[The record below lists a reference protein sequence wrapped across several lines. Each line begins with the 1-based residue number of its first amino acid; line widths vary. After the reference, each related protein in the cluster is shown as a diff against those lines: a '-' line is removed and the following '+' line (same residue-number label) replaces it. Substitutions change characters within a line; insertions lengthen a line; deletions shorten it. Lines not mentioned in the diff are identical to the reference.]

1 MLEEAVEFVS
11 SDLSFEKNVFGVV
24 IGELFDLIRDR
35 IGKNTFACTEF
46 DINKLLGDET
56 KKVSF
61 FSDKLGLQVVIC
73 CVKKGLLLI
82 ALNVKDF
89 LLLEAFEIQR
99 DDVADHFLVALDL
112 FKGFREL
119 S

>member
-1 MLEEAVEFVS
+1 LLEEAVEFVS

-24 IGELFDLIRDR
+24 IGELFDLVRDR

-73 CVKKGLLLI
+73 CVNKGLLLI
-82 ALNVKDF
+82 TLNVKDF
-89 LLLEAFEIQR
+89 LLLETFEIQR
-99 DDVADHFLVALDL
+99 DDVADHFLVALDF